1 VLHSQVQ
8 LAAAGPVQMLLTENL
23 GLVQHWDGIAMRPAI
38 LTLELYDGSG
48 AEQDF
53 SVLDYLFNPNA
64 TLPVSSYDNATLMVL
79 SNAYWPRTPARFLA
93 SSVTQRGITQKH
105 VLMGTHADQLY
116 AMDVRYLDPRRPRT
130 KKLTS
135 EEIEER
141 LVPYSEYLPILPTS
155 FVTYDKAVA
164 KLSSVS
170 IEPSRLESTC
180 LVLACGVDL
189 FYTRMSPARKYDA
202 MEDDF
207 QSGLLV
213 LALGGLMVGAIAMNT
228 LTKRQLL
235 EAKWK

>member
-1 VLHSQVQ
+1 MNACSNPDYASPTNRH
-8 LAAAGPVQMLLTENL
+8 PL
-23 GLVQHWDGIAMRPAI
+23 GAQ
-38 LTLELYDGSG
+38 
-48 AEQDF
+48 
-53 SVLDYLFNPNA
+53 
-64 TLPVSSYDNATLMVL
+64 
-79 SNAYWPRTPARFLA
+79 
-93 SSVTQRGITQKH
+93 
-105 VLMGTHADQLY
+105 
-116 AMDVRYLDPRRPRT
+116 
-130 KKLTS
+130 
-135 EEIEER
+135 EIEER

-228 LTKRQLL
+228 LTKRQGRLGMPSTLAIADTSDSSQSVGKVLL
-235 EAKWK
+235 RHGLSVESPCDDKHTYFQPASLDLCLLSKLLGRRPDDSTDSSNSSSS